1 MKMSRYVAFF
11 GVLLVPLGLF
21 SFFLPTPDTPEAPA
35 PDAVMASDKVERGAS
50 ISPSAGQRD
59 AFGVPTNHFR
69 VVDERVR
76 RNETFSNLLNEYSVS
91 YQRIVEVAEASRSVY
106 DVRRI
111 VAGKPYRIYV
121 NEWLQRAQYLVYQP
135 TPTRYVVY
143 DIRHPERSYTGERP
157 VSVSWD
163 TASGVIT
170 SSLYQT
176 LVDNGAHPELALR
189 LSEVFAWQ
197 IDFFRIRRGDR
208 FRVIYEKRHLGDTEL
223 PPGNII
229 AARFMHRGGDYYA
242 FHFDAPHQRSYFDE
256 DGNSM
261 RRQLLKSPLRYSRI
275 SSQFSRSRL
284 HPVTGRRRAHLGTD
298 YAAPTG
304 TPVRSVGAGEVVVAG
319 YDRSNGNWIK
329 IRHNSTYTT
338 GYLHLS
344 RFASG
349 IRRGKEVKQGDIIGY
364 VGSTGLSTGPHLH
377 YHFWKHGE
385 PIDSRD
391 VDLPPSEPVYP
402 QYRAEFETLV
412 AELKPQLQ
420 WADSSSA
427 RSPLFAAAP
436 HGGSRF
442 N

>member
-1 MKMSRYVAFF
+1 
-11 GVLLVPLGLF
+11 
-21 SFFLPTPDTPEAPA
+21 
-35 PDAVMASDKVERGAS
+35 
-50 ISPSAGQRD
+50 
-59 AFGVPTNHFR
+59 
-69 VVDERVR
+69 
-76 RNETFSNLLNEYSVS
+76 
-91 YQRIVEVAEASRSVY
+91 
-106 DVRRI
+106 
-111 VAGKPYRIYV
+111 
-121 NEWLQRAQYLVYQP
+121 
-135 TPTRYVVY
+135 
-143 DIRHPERSYTGERP
+143 
-157 VSVSWD
+157 
-163 TASGVIT
+163 
-170 SSLYQT
+170 
-176 LVDNGAHPELALR
+176 
-189 LSEVFAWQ
+189 
-197 IDFFRIRRGDR
+197 
-208 FRVIYEKRHLGDTEL
+208 
-223 PPGNII
+223 
-229 AARFMHRGGDYYA
+229 
-242 FHFDAPHQRSYFDE
+242 
-256 DGNSM
+256 
-261 RRQLLKSPLRYSRI
+261 
-275 SSQFSRSRL
+275 
-284 HPVTGRRRAHLGTD
+284 
-298 YAAPTG
+298 
-304 TPVRSVGAGEVVVAG
+304 VGAGEVVVAG

-344 RFASG
+344 RFANG